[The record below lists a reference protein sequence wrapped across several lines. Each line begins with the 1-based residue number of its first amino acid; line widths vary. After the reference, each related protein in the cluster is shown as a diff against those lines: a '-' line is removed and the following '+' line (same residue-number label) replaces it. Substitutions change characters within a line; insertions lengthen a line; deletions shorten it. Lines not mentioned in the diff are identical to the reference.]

1 MNIAVITGASAG
13 MGREFA
19 LQLDRLHTYDEIWV
33 IARRGDRLLELTG
46 ALRAKVRP
54 IPLDLTAPGSVG
66 TYEELLR
73 QFQPRVR
80 TLVNAAGFGLFGNF
94 ADLPLDEQMN
104 MVDLNCKA
112 LIAMTHVTLPYM
124 SKGSEIYEFASIASM
139 QPIPFL
145 NIYAATKAFVK
156 SFTRALNVELR
167 PRGIRAIAIC
177 PCWVDTEFFHRANQY
192 AQIPY
197 YSKIWNARDVV
208 RTAIQDMKRGKDV
221 SVHGGSVK
229 AQYLMSKLLP
239 HKCVMNIWRR
249 QQNLK

>member
-19 LQLDRLHTYDEIWV
+19 VQLDRQQKYDEIWV
-33 IARRGDRLLELTG
+33 IARRGDRLLTLSG

-54 IPLDLTAPGSVG
+54 IPLDLTADGSIRL
-66 TYEELLR
+66 YKDLLA
-73 QFQPRVR
+73 QLQPTVK

-112 LIAMTHVTLPYM
+112 LVAMTHVTLPYM
-124 SKGSEIYEFASIASM
+124 ERGSEIYEFASIASM

-156 SFTRALNVELR
+156 SFTRALNRELR

-177 PCWVDTEFFHRANQY
+177 PCWVDTEFFDRANQY

-197 YSKIWNARDVV
+197 YSHIWNARDVV
-208 RTAIQDMKRGKDV
+208 RTAIRDMKRGRDV
-221 SVHGGSVK
+221 SVHGMSIK
-229 AQYLMSKLLP
+229 AQYLMAKLLP
-239 HKCVMNIWRR
+239 HKLIMDIWCK
-249 QQNLK
+249 QQNL

>member
-19 LQLDRLHTYDEIWV
+19 QQLDRLHKYDEIWV
-33 IARRGDRLLELTG
+33 IARRGDRLLTLSG

-54 IPLDLTAPGSVG
+54 ISLDLTSPESIGL
-66 TYEELLR
+66 YEELLR
-73 QFQPRVR
+73 QFHPTVK

-94 ADLPLDEQMN
+94 AELPLDEQMN

-112 LIAMTHVTLPYM
+112 LMAMTYVTLPYM
-124 SKGSEIYEFASIASM
+124 SRGGEIYEFASIASM

-145 NIYAATKAFVK
+145 NVYAATKAFVK
-156 SFTRALNVELR
+156 SYTRALNVELHS
-167 PRGIRAIAIC
+167 RGIRAIAIC
-177 PCWVDTEFFHRANQY
+177 PCWVNTEFFDRANRY

-208 RTAIQDMKRGKDV
+208 RTAIRDMKRGKDV
-221 SVHGGSVK
+221 SVHGASIK
-229 AQYLMSKLLP
+229 AQYLMAKLMP
-239 HKCVMNIWRR
+239 HKAIMRIWCK
-249 QQNLK
+249 QQSL

>member
-19 LQLDRLHTYDEIWV
+19 VQLDRQEKYDEIWV
-33 IARRGDRLLELTG
+33 IARRGDRLLTLSG

-66 TYEELLR
+66 EYEALLKAH
-73 QFQPRVR
+73 QPTVR

-94 ADLPLDEQMN
+94 ADLPLDEQLN

-112 LIAMTHVTLPYM
+112 LVAMTHVTLPYM
-124 SKGSEIYEFASIASM
+124 EQGGEIYEFASIASM

-156 SFTRALNVELR
+156 SFTRALNRELR
-167 PRGIRAIAIC
+167 PRGIRAMAIC
-177 PCWVDTEFFHRANQY
+177 PCWVDTEFFDRANQY

-197 YSKIWNARDVV
+197 YSHVWNARAVV
-208 RTAIQDMKRGKDV
+208 RTAIRDMRRGRDV
-221 SVHGGSVK
+221 SVHGMSIKV
-229 AQYLMSKLLP
+229 QYLMAKLLP
-239 HKCVMNIWRR
+239 HKCIMDIWCK
-249 QQNLK
+249 QQNL